1 MQLCFTI
8 DMGKLEA
15 QYPANRWMVLAVMSL
30 SLVIVMLNNV
40 TLNVALPQLS
50 TDLSAGNSELQ
61 WIMDAYVLVFGGTL
75 LVMGALGDRFGRK
88 GALQIGLIT
97 VAAASAWTAFYA
109 DSSTDVILA
118 RATMGLGAALVMP
131 STLSVVLVVFPPEE
145 RGKAI
150 GIWAAMAGV
159 GAPIGLL
166 VGGWAV
172 ETYDWE
178 MVFLINVP
186 IIVIALIAGAII
198 VPRSK
203 DNENRP
209 LDIGGAILSVLALGT
224 LLFGIIE
231 GPNRGWTDLTIM
243 SAFGTSIVS
252 GILFIYLQKRIEY
265 PLLPLEFFKNRGFTI
280 GLIAIAMAFF
290 VMFSFMFMQMLHF
303 QLVRGHSPFS
313 AAIRFFPLPIGLMP
327 AAANSDRLVAKF
339 GRPNVIATGLFL
351 VATGLFL
358 FTQVTIDTSYTQ
370 IAATFFF
377 LGIGMGLT
385 MAPSTT
391 AVMGAIPQAKAGVGS
406 ATNDASR
413 EVGGA
418 LGIAIGGSVLN
429 EVYQSTIVI
438 PPSASEHSGNIL
450 NSFPEAINIGQSMLA
465 AGNQEGALL
474 IQSARE
480 SFIEGMVA
488 ACVVAGIV
496 ALLAAIIVKWK
507 MPHDELPSEEE

>member
-1 MQLCFTI
+1 MA
-8 DMGKLEA
+8 DSEVSE
-15 QYPANRWMVLAVMSL
+15 YPANRWKVLAVMSL

-40 TLNVALPQLS
+40 TLNVALPELS
-50 TDLSAGNSELQ
+50 TDLSANNSELQ
-61 WIMDAYVLVFGGTL
+61 WIMDAYALVFGGTL

-88 GALQIGLIT
+88 GALQIGLIIVGAT
-97 VAAASAWTAFYA
+97 SAWTAFFA
-109 DSSTDVILA
+109 DSSSDVIAA
-118 RATMGLGAALVMP
+118 RALMGLGAALVMP

-186 IIVIALIAGAII
+186 VILVALIAGAII
-198 VPRSK
+198 VPRSR
-203 DNENRP
+203 DDEQRP
-209 LDIGGAILSVLALGT
+209 LDMFGAILSVLTLGS

-231 GPNRGWTDLTIM
+231 GPSRGWSDYSVM
-243 SAFGTSIVS
+243 GAFAISLIS
-252 GILFIYLQKRIEY
+252 GLMFVYSQKKAEF
-265 PLLPLEFFKNRGFTI
+265 PLLPLEFFRNHRFSI
-280 GLIAIAMAFF
+280 GLLAIAMAFF

-303 QLVRGHSPFS
+303 QLVRGHSPFE

-339 GRPNVIATGLFL
+339 GRSNVISVGLSL

-358 FTQVTIDTSYTQ
+358 FTTVTIDTSYIQ
-370 IAATFFF
+370 IAATFFL
-377 LGIGMGLT
+377 LGLGLGLT

-391 AVMGAIPQAKAGVGS
+391 AVMEAIPESKAGVGS

-429 EVYQSTIVI
+429 EVYQSNIVV
-438 PPSASEHSGNIL
+438 PDSLSAQSGVISE
-450 NSFPEAINIGQSMLA
+450 SFPAAIRIGQNMLDN
-465 AGNQEGALL
+465 GNQDGEIL

-488 ACVVAGIV
+488 ACIVAGIV
-496 ALLAAIIVKWK
+496 AMAAAIIVKWK
-507 MPHDELPSEEE
+507 LPQDMPISEEE